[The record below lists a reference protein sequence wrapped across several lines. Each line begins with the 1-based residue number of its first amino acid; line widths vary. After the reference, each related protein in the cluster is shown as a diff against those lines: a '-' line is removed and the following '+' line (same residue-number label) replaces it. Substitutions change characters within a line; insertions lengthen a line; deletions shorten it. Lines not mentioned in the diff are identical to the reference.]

1 MCSTIAISNQKG
13 GVGKSSVSAN
23 LGVGLAKYGKRVLVI
38 DADPQNSLTIS
49 MGIVQPD
56 KLPVTL
62 NSVMLSIV
70 NNTTLEPTSGILHH
84 SEGIDIL
91 PANIAL
97 ANMEMTLVPIMGRE
111 TILKSYI
118 ELVKPLYDFI
128 LIDTNP
134 SLGLLTI
141 NALAAADSVLI
152 PVTPKFL
159 DAKGLELLLKTIS
172 QVRRQINSG
181 LEIEGILLTMVDKR
195 LSFTQEIIALIRK
208 AYGGN
213 IRIFSEYIPRSV
225 RAAEAAA
232 KGVSIFAHDPK
243 GKAAAAYAALT
254 REVLGRAA

>member
-1 MCSTIAISNQKG
+1 MCKVIAIANQKG

-23 LGVGLAKYGKRVLVI
+23 LGVGFSNRGKRVLVI

-49 MGIVQPD
+49 MGIAQPD
-56 KLPVTL
+56 KLDVTL

-70 NNTTLEPTSGILHH
+70 NDTPLEPTSGILHH
-84 SEGIDIL
+84 SEGVDIL
-91 PANIAL
+91 PTNIAL
-97 ANMEMTLVPIMGRE
+97 ANTEITLVPVMGRE

-159 DAKGLELLLKTIS
+159 DAKGLELLLRTIS
-172 QVRRQINSG
+172 QVRRQINSH

-195 LSFTQEIIALIRK
+195 LSFTHEVIALIRN
-208 AYGGN
+208 AYGSN
-213 IRIFSEYIPRSV
+213 IRIFSEHIPHSV
-225 RAAEAAA
+225 RAAESTA
-232 KGVSIFAHDPK
+232 KGVSIFEHDPK
-243 GKAAAAYAALT
+243 GKVAAAYAALT
-254 REVLGRAA
+254 EEVLSDVA